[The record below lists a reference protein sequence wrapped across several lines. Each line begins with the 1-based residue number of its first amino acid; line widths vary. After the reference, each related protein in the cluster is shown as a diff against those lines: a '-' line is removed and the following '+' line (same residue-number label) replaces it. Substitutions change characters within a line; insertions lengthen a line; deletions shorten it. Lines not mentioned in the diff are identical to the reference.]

1 MKDQCF
7 RGGTDVPIGVKI
19 RTVITVHLPTL
30 DRLELRTVPDET
42 GAMPLDQI
50 VVWERQSRF

>member
-1 MKDQCF
+1 M
-7 RGGTDVPIGVKI
+7 PIGVKI